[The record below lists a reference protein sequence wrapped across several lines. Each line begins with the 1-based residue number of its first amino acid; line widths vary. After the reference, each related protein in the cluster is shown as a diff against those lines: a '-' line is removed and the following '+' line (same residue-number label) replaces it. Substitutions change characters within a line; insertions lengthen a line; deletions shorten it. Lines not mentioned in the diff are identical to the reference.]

1 MKMIKISN
9 RHFLVVLISL
19 LSCHFLSAQKVKYKD
34 LIVLLTSKQ
43 YEKAEPFL
51 KRYLKENDDNPNAYL
66 YMGIV
71 FQEKASRM
79 DPLLHTDILSANLD
93 SSVLFY
99 DKAYK
104 GITEKEL
111 RKNDEY
117 YEAYMRRDLRTG
129 KFVIKLSDVQLD
141 VENRT
146 KTLKEKKERVKQL
159 KHFFDESLN
168 QYVRANSI
176 YKSLQATYGTEKE
189 FFLRS
194 DEEMMIKLT
203 SLGLV
208 FDSAISAFDKYKGI
222 SKELGKTGYSQ
233 IIDLQD
239 IKDIKKDGSSMTD
252 FMKDDLKVWDYK
264 RWADQSMETIVKEIN
279 PMRDHLVTY
288 DIEANKLRDKLKAD
302 SVSVKNDLTRLVD
315 KLLSDQLKKYDPD
328 PMPLDVFAMKTLELE
343 YHSDVILN
351 KPLRDSSNVRLKLSA
366 LKTEISA
373 LKKLDSVTSKL
384 GLRDFEKEERNYH
397 HFISKVFGTTSVLK
411 STISA
416 THEYAKRE
424 KLKKDKQW
432 EMTSQLLKWIVDG
445 SDSIPLYFES
455 NVDLKHKPV
464 AIEQEKFTFGLFY
477 KDSLATGYFYT
488 ISPSRLV
495 DLKANFEVDKQN
507 FKKRNFPL
515 YKSLSVTDS
524 KGNVF
529 VLIIYSTQKTNDKF
543 PATLAKVYRSDG
555 LAWNVNFSFDML
567 PAEGTFNNDTGE
579 ISIKIANNNGE
590 AKIVTFDKNGKL
602 RN

>member
-1 MKMIKISN
+1 MIKISN